1 MKEKIKNALKTNYAN
16 LGLGDKAFDGVASF
30 LAKTI
35 TKEEEI
41 DGVIKGEDTKSLL
54 KAFQGESDSLRNRAS
69 QLEKDFNA
77 YKEAHPDKAN
87 EPSNDPPAG
96 GKKDDEEPAWA
107 KKLREQ
113 NEKILERQA
122 ADDAARALKENLSA
136 VESKL
141 KGIGCTNPGILKGV
155 LKGFAL
161 SKDETIDQAAERLK
175 GEYDASY
182 KETFGAGPVPP
193 VGVPAFGDAKTAV
206 DKKNEFLRQQGL
218 LPNKE

>member
-1 MKEKIKNALKTNYAN
+1 MKENIKNALKTEYAKM
-16 LGLGDKAFDGVASF
+16 GLGDKAFDGVASF

-41 DGVIKGEDTKSLL
+41 DGVIKSEDTKNLL
-54 KAFQGESDSLRNRAS
+54 KAFQGESDSLRNRAA

-77 YKEAHPDKAN
+77 YKEAHPDKTGSPAP
-87 EPSNDPPAG
+87 EPP
-96 GKKDDEEPAWA
+96 KKEPDDEPAWA

-113 NEKILERQA
+113 NEKILARQA
-122 ADDAARALKENLSA
+122 ADDAARALQENLSA
-136 VESKL
+136 VEGKL
-141 KGIGCTNPGILKGV
+141 KSAGCTNPGILKGV

-161 SKDETIDQAAERLK
+161 AKDETIEQAATRLK

-193 VGVPAFGDAKTAV
+193 IGSPAFGDAKAAV
-206 DKKNEFLRQQGL
+206 DKKNDFLRQQGL
-218 LPNKE
+218 LPTKE

>member
-1 MKEKIKNALKTNYAN
+1 MKENIKNALKTEYAKM
-16 LGLGDKAFDGVASF
+16 GLGDKAFDGVASF

-41 DGVIKGEDTKSLL
+41 DGVIKSEDTKNLL
-54 KAFQGESDSLRNRAS
+54 KAFQGESDSLRNRAA

-77 YKEAHPDKAN
+77 YKEAHPAKSDPDPEPPKN
-87 EPSNDPPAG
+87 EP
-96 GKKDDEEPAWA
+96 EPEWA

-113 NEKILERQA
+113 NERILARQG

-136 VESKL
+136 VEGKL
-141 KGIGCTNPGILKGV
+141 KSAGCTNPGILKGV

-161 SKDETIDQAAERLK
+161 AKDETVDQATERLK
-175 GEYDASY
+175 GEYNASY
-182 KETFGAGPVPP
+182 KETFGEGPVPP
-193 VGVPAFGDAKTAV
+193 VGSQTFGDAKTAV
-206 DKKNEFLRQQGL
+206 EKKNEFLRSQGL